1 MKSLYQLRMYNKEQD
16 FDLQASFPDQQRFA
30 LKIKDE
36 GEGINIPLFNK
47 YIPSACHAPASAQG
61 PWSRINKHYPY
72 MH

>member
-1 MKSLYQLRMYNKEQD
+1 MYNKEQD

-47 YIPSACHAPASAQG
+47 YIQVPVMLRPLHKALG
-61 PWSRINKHYPY
+61 VE
-72 MH
+72 

>member
-47 YIPSACHAPASAQG
+47 YIQVPVMLRPLHKALG
-61 PWSRINKHYPY
+61 VE
-72 MH
+72 